1 MLITNLAAVWGAAI
15 DAMEPPN
22 VTPRPY
28 HNGDMSPSVGPRPS
42 VSKLQATQGQLLLF
56 LVSVTITVNNGISKK
71 AATDDVIIF
80 PHTQLSVDCC
90 LVSTYCNHDS
100 RYHLPAT
107 IHFRSSADRG
117 IHSSILGGLN
127 WRSCSAHK
135 LSTSFYIIC
144 ASIGEVGDGRFD
156 VLVDPSAAMPSTQ
169 SNTPSVLPEI
179 KPFLLLNALF
189 CGEATSMM

>member
-1 MLITNLAAVWGAAI
+1 MTSSSSLGSTHNYVLIVAW
-15 DAMEPPN
+15 
-22 VTPRPY
+22 
-28 HNGDMSPSVGPRPS
+28 
-42 VSKLQATQGQLLLF
+42 LL
-56 LVSVTITVNNGISKK
+56 
-71 AATDDVIIF
+71 
-80 PHTQLSVDCC
+80 
-90 LVSTYCNHDS
+90 STSYCNHDS
-100 RYHLPAT
+100 RYHHDHLPAT

-127 WRSCSAHK
+127 CNWRSCSAHK
-135 LSTSFYIIC
+135 LSTSFYIC
-144 ASIGEVGDGRFD
+144 ASIGELGDGRFD